1 MRPQALTPWPVD
13 RHRRPGA
20 APSGKDKAML
30 AGSTDPRAPQPS
42 VTARGAE
49 TSRLEALVVLVVD
62 DEPMVRRTIAELL
75 ARQGGYAVR
84 EAGTYRDAEAMLAA
98 VDAVAT
104 DGHYP
109 HHAGDTTGPW
119 GLALARLARGHGKR
133 AVLVSADHALIDQA
147 HWEGILALK
156 KPGGILGLVAALAKA
171 GIPHA

>member
-1 MRPQALTPWPVD
+1 
-13 RHRRPGA
+13 
-20 APSGKDKAML
+20 ML
-30 AGSTDPRAPQPS
+30 AESTDRRAPQPS

-109 HHAGDTTGPW
+109 YHAGEATGPW
-119 GLALARLARGHGKR
+119 GLTLARLARGHGKR
-133 AVLVSADHALIDQA
+133 AVLVSADHALIEQA
-147 HWEGILALK
+147 EWEGIPALK

-171 GIPHA
+171 GTPHAWDPTVR